1 MNPSHHF
8 CPLITGLLILMPGA
22 GCDTSPNLP
31 APPTGKECSIQF
43 RRDSLGAAAD
53 LPISPETDS
62 INGATVSLH
71 GTIRS
76 AGGDWICIERKGA
89 EIWIPKA
96 NILLIRYP

>member
-1 MNPSHHF
+1 MDPSRHF
-8 CPLITGLLILMPGA
+8 WPLITGLLILMSGA
-22 GCDTSPNLP
+22 GCDTRRNLP
-31 APPTGKECSIQF
+31 TPPTGKECSVQL
-43 RRDSLGAAAD
+43 RRDALGAAAG

-71 GTIRS
+71 GTVRS
-76 AGGDWICIERKGA
+76 ADGDWICIERKGG

>member
-1 MNPSHHF
+1 MDPSRHF
-8 CPLITGLLILMPGA
+8 CPLITGLLILMSGA
-22 GCDTSPNLP
+22 GCDTSRNFPT
-31 APPTGKECSIQF
+31 PPSGKECSVQF
-43 RRDSLGAAAD
+43 RRDALGAGGD

-62 INGATVSLH
+62 LNGATVSLH

-76 AGGDWICIERKGA
+76 ADGDWICIERKGT